1 MAISPNSVK
10 TKYEL
15 LKNTFQNQAFFKI
28 NDAAQVLNMPKSSIY
43 WYLSKMVDQEYI
55 TRVSNGK
62 FTIHQSN
69 NQDNIIASQVAT
81 QIQNLLQETGFQYY
95 ISGIDV
101 LINYMQHIPDAYPI
115 MLYVD
120 KYSRDEI
127 EDILLKANITVISA
141 KELINKTTISNLNR
155 LNTLVL
161 LYETQNFA
169 FSKNGYATREKAFV
183 DLYFEVTRHEY
194 PLPLQE
200 LSRIYKHLYL
210 KGAIDMTKLAQAAH
224 EHSIRPEIRMI
235 IDIEKI
241 HPAALELAKMIKGDL
256 NND

>member
-43 WYLSKMVDQEYI
+43 WYLSKMVDQKYI

-69 NQDNIIASQVAT
+69 NQDNIMASQVAT

-127 EDILLKANITVISA
+127 EDILLQQNITVVSA
-141 KELINKTTISNLNR
+141 KELTNRSTISNLSR
-155 LNTLVL
+155 LGTVVL
-161 LYETQNFA
+161 IYATSNFK
-169 FSKNGYATREKAFV
+169 FSQNGYATIEKAYV
-183 DLYFEVTRHEY
+183 DLYFEITRRGY
-194 PLPLQE
+194 PLSLQE
-200 LSRIYKHLYL
+200 LARIYDNLL
-210 KGAIDMTKLAQAAH
+210 NKGAIDKTNMVQAAH
-224 EHSIRPEIRMI
+224 EHSIRPEFRKIADTDKISAEAFEMANRRNRRKIRC
-235 IDIEKI
+235 
-241 HPAALELAKMIKGDL
+241 
-256 NND
+256 